1 MSFKQDPLTREAKR
15 MESFN
20 TKELALER
28 SYSAEFRCW
37 NRVGNMSS
45 SSCNSSATNSS
56 SICTHYLLERTHWY
70 VSIAAN
76 VTMVKVSYI
85 TCKSV
90 SQRFAPPRAFSL
102 SSVNLRETSSL

>member
-1 MSFKQDPLTREAKR
+1 MSFKQDPLTRKAKR

-28 SYSAEFRCW
+28 SYSTEFRCW

-45 SSCNSSATNSS
+45 SSSATNSS

-70 VSIAAN
+70 ISIAAN
-76 VTMVKVSYI
+76 VTW
-85 TCKSV
+85 
-90 SQRFAPPRAFSL
+90 
-102 SSVNLRETSSL
+102 